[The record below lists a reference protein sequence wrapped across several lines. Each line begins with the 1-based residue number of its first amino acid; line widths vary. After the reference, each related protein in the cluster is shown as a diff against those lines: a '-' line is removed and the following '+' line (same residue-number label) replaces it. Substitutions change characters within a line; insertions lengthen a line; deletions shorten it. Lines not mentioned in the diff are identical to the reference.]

1 MRVLKSIWQSKI
13 FRIGLSMILL
23 YFAFRKVNITNLGK
37 ELILVSPWATVGLL
51 GYLGLVMILGAWRWS
66 LLALEKV
73 GFSDVMAFAKAT
85 YVGSFYSLFF
95 PTAVA
100 GDLLKWT
107 SLTKKYPQV
116 HKLRLAGTALID
128 RLIGFTAFSLEA
140 LIALIIGK
148 SSGYQFPNYI
158 MWLFVGINC
167 GLVVFYCL
175 AYLVNFPVIFEK
187 NKHLSKLS
195 ELAELLR
202 SGNKKRLFS
211 CLAISVIAE
220 PAWMVWSYFIAKL
233 FGIPLTLI
241 QIFIFMPVIALILVL
256 PISFAGF
263 GAREQLF
270 LYFFGQLGI
279 PVEKILAMS
288 TFSGVLGIISS
299 LIGGLL
305 LWL

>member
-1 MRVLKSIWQSKI
+1 MRGLKSIWQSKI
-13 FRIGLSMILL
+13 FRIGLSAILL
-23 YFAFRKVNITNLGK
+23 YFAFRKVNILSLGR
-37 ELILVSPWATVGLL
+37 ELILVPWWATAGLL
-51 GYLGLVMILGAWRWS
+51 VYLGLVMALSAWRWS
-66 LLALEKV
+66 LLALDKV
-73 GFSDVMAFAKAT
+73 KLIDVMAFIKAT

-107 SLTKKYPQV
+107 SLLKRYPKV

-128 RLIGFTAFSLEA
+128 RLVGFTAFSLEA
-140 LIALIIGK
+140 LVALIIGK
-148 SSGYQFPNYI
+148 SLGYQFPGFLW
-158 MWLFVGINC
+158 WLFVGINC

-175 AYLVNFPVIFEK
+175 AYMVNIPAILK
-187 NKHLSKLS
+187 KYKYLSRLS

-202 SGNKKRLFS
+202 AGNKGRLLM
-211 CLAISVIAE
+211 CLGISVIAE

-279 PVEKILAMS
+279 SAEKILAMS
-288 TFSGVLGIISS
+288 TFTGVLGIISS
-299 LIGGLL
+299 LIGGLF